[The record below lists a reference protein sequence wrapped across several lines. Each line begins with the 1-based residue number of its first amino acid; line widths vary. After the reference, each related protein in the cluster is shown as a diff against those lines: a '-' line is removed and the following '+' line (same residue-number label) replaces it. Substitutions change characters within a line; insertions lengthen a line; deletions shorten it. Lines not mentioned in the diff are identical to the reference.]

1 MKKLIL
7 SVISISLALITLVS
21 TTYAWFSLNR
31 NVYVDGIG
39 FEVTGGENV
48 LLSVD
53 GIHWYQNLTVDKI
66 KKATVAKYKGY
77 SFNDNEGLVDSD
89 NNLIEEEKIESIF
102 NEKITLAPLT
112 SRDGKVFTDL
122 YNTTISE
129 SLGKFLT
136 FDLYFG
142 AEVDSLK
149 EDTDIFFYHGG
160 QKTLPDG
167 TVVKPTRI
175 AAATK
180 SVSLKNELSSFDW
193 TTGELVKYEAK
204 SSILV
209 NPANA
214 LRFSS
219 VDNQDDTSKIY
230 ELDAYDEGNVI
241 NKGLGSYATSFTA
254 YELNSNGSFMAKY
267 DATKNAGFTYYNKLR
282 DTKITELGYG
292 DMPQTVRDF
301 STYENS
307 KITTLHKDKGYT
319 SKVTFNFWMEGWD
332 ADCVDGIGNSKITV
346 SLSFTNSAEKTYEPV
361 NVKFYQNLEDET
373 PYIEY
378 ANANPGMYLLPA
390 LAPANATGK
399 FKGWAVVK
407 NDGSVDTNSYDETK
421 TLKSL
426 LASYDMAG
434 AEELKLVA
442 LYN

>member
-53 GIHWYQNLTVDKI
+53 GIHWYQNLTTDKI
-66 KKATVAKYKGY
+66 KKATVAKYRGY
-77 SFNDNEGLVDSD
+77 LFDDNENLIDSD
-89 NNLIEEEKIESIF
+89 GNQIEHEKIESLF

-112 SRDGKVFTDL
+112 SKDGKVFTDL

-129 SLGKFLT
+129 TLGKYLT

-149 EDTDIFFYHGG
+149 EDTDIFFYHGT

-167 TVVKPTRI
+167 TIVKPTKI
-175 AAATK
+175 SATPK
-180 SVSLKNELSSFDW
+180 SVSLKNELSAFNW

-204 SSILV
+204 SSVLV

-219 VDNQDDTSKIY
+219 VDTQNDSSKIY

-241 NKGLGSYATSFTA
+241 NKGLGSYATSFTG
-254 YELNSNGSFMAKY
+254 YELNSNGSYMAKY
-267 DATKNAGFTYYNKLR
+267 DATKNAGFTYYNNLR
-282 DTKITELGYG
+282 NTKITELNYV
-292 DMPQTVRDF
+292 DMPQTIRDF
-301 STYENS
+301 STYDNS
-307 KITTLHKDKGYT
+307 KITTLHKTNGFT

-332 ADCVDGIGNSKITV
+332 ADCFDGIGNSKVTV

-361 NVKFYQNLEDET
+361 TVKFYQSLEAEA

-378 ANANPGMYLLPA
+378 ANANPGMYLSPA
-390 LAPANATGK
+390 LAPANATSN

-407 NDGSVDTNSYDETK
+407 NDGSVDTNAYDQTK

-426 LASYDMAG
+426 LTSYDMAG

-442 LYN
+442 LYD